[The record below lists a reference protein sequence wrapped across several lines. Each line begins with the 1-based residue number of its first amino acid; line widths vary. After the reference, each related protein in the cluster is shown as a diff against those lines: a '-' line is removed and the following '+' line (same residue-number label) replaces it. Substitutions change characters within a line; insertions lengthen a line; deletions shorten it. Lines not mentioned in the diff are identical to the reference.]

1 MIIKE
6 PNYVERLARASGLTW
21 PGLASRLSVDER
33 GRPGLRIPA
42 GPGQRRESSGNGRPD
57 SEGQGG

>member
-6 PNYVERLARASGLTW
+6 PNYVERLARDSGLTW

-42 GPGQRRESSGNGRPD
+42 GPGQQRESGGNGRPD
-57 SEGQGG
+57 PDGQGG